1 MLAPA
6 RLRRQTLG
14 VVFLVFLST
23 ETAAA
28 QTAPKAAAPAA
39 APKKNPLAKLVEPWP
54 SPEKMTERR
63 VEAEND
69 PLFASA
75 EPLEVTLAA
84 DFKAINRDRKAESKT
99 AFPGT
104 LRVGDASIPT
114 TINARGHLRRMAQT
128 CDYVPLRLAFEKKT
142 VKGTV
147 FTRQD
152 AIKLVVQCAG
162 GREYEQYI
170 LREHLAY
177 RAFNVITPRSFRTR
191 LARVTYVD
199 AATGRALGTRAG
211 MLLEDEGDVA
221 RRMEGRVIEMQRLRF
236 DDLDADSL
244 MPMMIFQYMI
254 GNTDY
259 SIYALHNVRI
269 VQRPDKTLHPVPY
282 DFDVSGLVNPPY
294 GIPARALMIKSV
306 TDRLYRGPCRPQSV
320 VDPYVANFMAKRDT
334 VRALPDSI
342 PGLERG
348 TRDIVR
354 SFIDSFYS
362 TIKSPKDVR
371 SVFVNCSPKSTM

>member
-1 MLAPA
+1 M
-6 RLRRQTLG
+6 
-14 VVFLVFLST
+14 FS
-23 ETAAA
+23 
-28 QTAPKAAAPAA
+28 
-39 APKKNPLAKLVEPWP
+39 
-54 SPEKMTERR
+54 
-63 VEAEND
+63 
-69 PLFASA
+69 
-75 EPLEVTLAA
+75 
-84 DFKAINRDRKAESKT
+84 
-99 AFPGT
+99 
-104 LRVGDASIPT
+104 
-114 TINARGHLRRMAQT
+114 
-128 CDYVPLRLAFEKKT
+128 
-142 VKGTV
+142 
-147 FTRQD
+147 
-152 AIKLVVQCAG
+152 
-162 GREYEQYI
+162 
-170 LREHLAY
+170 
-177 RAFNVITPRSFRTR
+177 
-191 LARVTYVD
+191 
-199 AATGRALGTRAG
+199 
-211 MLLEDEGDVA
+211 
-221 RRMEGRVIEMQRLRF
+221 
-236 DDLDADSL
+236 DLDSDSL
-244 MPMMIFQYMI
+244 MPTMIFEFMI